1 MAGVVAVR
9 NTLYDRGS
17 IQSRATPVPVV
28 SIGNLTVGGTGK
40 TPVSAWV
47 ARRLAE
53 RGAEPAVVLRGYGDD
68 EPLVHAVLNPAIPVV
83 VSPD

>member
-9 NTLYDRGS
+9 NSLYDRGS
-17 IQSRATPVPVV
+17 LESRATPIPVV

-40 TPVSAWV
+40 TPVSAWG

-53 RGAEPAVVLRGYGDD
+53 RVADPAGVLRG
-68 EPLVHAVLNPAIPVV
+68 
-83 VSPD
+83 